1 MPAKFCDA
9 YDTATGRK
17 LPHKV
22 PETHFALFKNIAPTP
37 KQRAASA
44 AVFVRPADADS
55 EKEK

>member
-9 YDTATGRK
+9 YDTKTGQK

-44 AVFVRPADADS
+44 AVFVRPANADT

>member
-9 YDTATGRK
+9 YDTTTGKK
-17 LPHKV
+17 LPYTV

-37 KQRAASA
+37 KQRAATA
-44 AVFVRPADADS
+44 AVFVRPAVADS